1 MHQREGI
8 NELIAQRAKYLM
20 ESERLLEDPVL
31 VLAKRVEVL
40 TWVIAATAV
49 AQVGLRLF

>member
-1 MHQREGI
+1 MHEREGI
-8 NELIAQRAKYLM
+8 NELLVQRAKFLM

-40 TWVIAATAV
+40 TWIVAATAV
-49 AQVGLRLF
+49 TQVALRIL